1 MANNIFDDLIK
12 SVEKLIKKHE
22 RDVKQDYKAAY
33 RRLRNKLQKIYADYE
48 NEDGGVKLTRA
59 ELRKLDVDTA
69 KIMAEMYKG
78 NEKAVQNTLESVLNA
93 SYKAVNT
100 ITSKYNIEAVARKI
114 DANNI
119 IKKQVAGHIWTDRI
133 KKYGND
139 FVYDVHGIIHQGLD
153 NGDTYTTTARKLKER
168 FGKDIGN
175 TMRIARTESARVLE
189 DSKYQAFEDLANNDS
204 VQVFKIWHTMED
216 EAVRDTHDAMEG
228 VKVLYDED
236 FVLPSGAKCQYPK
249 GTGVAAEDINCRC
262 YVEYVTELV
271 KDEKDLEKVAK
282 IEYNEDE
289 EERPDTLKNFEVY
302 SQVWEDEVVKKQITK
317 EEISCI
323 GDNIQKIIDENEY
336 SMRVRA
342 DILDKILDDG
352 RFKNQFETNTSGGL
366 LDLDARKEASEQLF
380 GNFGLNIEGKDRE
393 KYGYLGL
400 KDFIEDDRTS
410 FTSQYGNCIIHFDK
424 NKLKN
429 RVTYTI
435 EDSLEPASGKI
446 IIAGNAENARANG
459 IRTTW
464 IKSTADMFKD
474 NKDIT
479 LDEFLSNAG
488 SDYFELQYHGQIRT
502 DAIKEICFVNKYGDD
517 LSEMVNIETVDRLKE
532 MNIKVYEM
540 IDDFGGEK
548 IVEL

>member
-1 MANNIFDDLIK
+1 MTNNIFDDLCD
-12 SVEKLIKKHE
+12 SVLKLIKKRE
-22 RDVKQDYKAAY
+22 RGVKQDYKAAY
-33 RRLRNKLQKIYADYE
+33 RRLRNKLQKIYADYDNGE
-48 NEDGGVKLTRA
+48 EIKLTRD
-59 ELRKLDVDTA
+59 EMRKLDVETA
-69 KIMAEMYKG
+69 KIMANMYKG
-78 NEKAVQNTLESVLNA
+78 NEKAVQNTLESVLNT
-93 SYKAVNT
+93 SYSAVNT
-100 ITSKYNIEAVARKI
+100 ITTKYNIEAVARKI

-133 KKYGND
+133 KKYGAD

-189 DSKYQAFEDLANNDS
+189 DSKYQAFEDLANNES
-204 VQVFKIWHTMED
+204 VQVFKVWHTMGD

-228 VKVLYDED
+228 VKVAYDED
-236 FVLPSGAKCQYPK
+236 FILPSGAKCQYPK

>member
-22 RDVKQDYKAAY
+22 RGVKQDYKAAY

-48 NEDGGVKLTRA
+48 NEDGIKLTRD

-69 KIMAEMYKG
+69 KIMANMYKE
-78 NEKAVQNTLESVLNA
+78 NEKAVQNTLESILNT
-93 SYKAVNT
+93 SYKSVNT
-100 ITSKYNIEAVARKI
+100 ITSKYDIEAVARKI
-114 DANNI
+114 DVNNI
-119 IKKQVAGHIWTDRI
+119 IKKQVAGHIWTERI

-139 FVYDVHGIIHQGLD
+139 FIYDVHGIIHQGID

-189 DSKYQAFEDLANNDS
+189 DSKYQAFNDLANNDS
-204 VQVFKIWHTMED
+204 VQVFKIWHTMGD

-228 VKVLYDED
+228 VKVAYDED
-236 FVLPSGAKCQYPK
+236 FILPSGAKCQYPK

-271 KDEKDLEKVAK
+271 ENDKNLEKVAK

>member
-1 MANNIFDDLIK
+1 MANNIFDDLCD
-12 SVEKLIKKHE
+12 SVLKLIKKHE
-22 RDVKQDYKAAY
+22 RGVKQDYKAAY

-48 NEDGGVKLTRA
+48 NEDDGVKLTKA

-78 NEKAVQNTLESVLNA
+78 NEKAVQNTLESVLNT
-93 SYKAVNT
+93 SYKSVNT

-119 IKKQVAGHIWTDRI
+119 IKKQAAGHIWTERI

-189 DSKYQAFEDLANNDS
+189 DSKYQAFNDLANNDS
-204 VQVFKIWHTMED
+204 VQVFKIWHTMGD

>member
-12 SVEKLIKKHE
+12 DVEKLIKKHE
-22 RDVKQDYKAAY
+22 RGVKQDYKAAY

-48 NEDGGVKLTRA
+48 SEDDGVKLTRA

-69 KIMAEMYKG
+69 EIMAEMYKG

-93 SYKAVNT
+93 SYKSVNT

-114 DANNI
+114 DVNNI
-119 IKKQVAGHIWTDRI
+119 IKKQVAGHIWTERI

-139 FVYDVHGIIHQGLD
+139 FVYDVHGIIHQGID

-189 DSKYQAFEDLANNDS
+189 DSKYQAFEDLANNEN
-204 VQVFKIWHTMED
+204 VQVFKIWHTMGD

-271 KDEKDLEKVAK
+271 EDEKDLEKVAK

>member
-1 MANNIFDDLIK
+1 MANNIFDDLCD
-12 SVEKLIKKHE
+12 SVLKLIKKRE
-22 RDVKQDYKAAY
+22 RGVKQDYKAAY

-48 NEDGGVKLTRA
+48 DEDDGVKISRDKFKA
-59 ELRKLDVDTA
+59 LDREA
-69 KIMAEMYKG
+69 ARIIAQMYKG
-78 NEKAVQNTLESVLNA
+78 NEKAMQNTLESVLNT
-93 SYKAVNT
+93 SYKSVNT

-119 IKKQVAGHIWTDRI
+119 IKKQVAGHIWTERI
-133 KKYGND
+133 KKYGSD
-139 FVYDVHGIIHQGLD
+139 FIYDVHGIIHQGID

-189 DSKYQAFEDLANNDS
+189 DSKYQAFNDLANNDN
-204 VQVFKIWHTMED
+204 VKVFKIWHTMGD

-236 FVLPSGAKCQYPK
+236 FILPSGARCQYPK